1 MDETS
6 TSADAAARG
15 ESARGRAVESVQ
27 AYRLAVAAADAAC
40 EDATAVAKLPP
51 FAQVAGQLLRAAG
64 SISANVA
71 EGYARRSPRDRI
83 RYYEYALGS
92 LEETR
97 SWYAVARR
105 GLSEDVVESREPTLT
120 SIRRLLLVMIANER
134 SGQNWNSKP
143 R

>member
-1 MDETS
+1 MDEPTAI
-6 TSADAAARG
+6 TAAAERG
-15 ESARGRAVESVQ
+15 GSTRGRAVESVQ
-27 AYRLAVAAADAAC
+27 AYRLALVAADAAC
-40 EDATAVAKLPP
+40 EDATALAKLPP
-51 FAQVAGQLLRAAG
+51 FGQVAPQLLKAAG

-92 LEETR
+92 VEETH

-105 GLSEDVVESREPTLT
+105 GLSEDVADTRAPTLT

-134 SGQNWNSKP
+134 SGGNWNSLP

>member
-1 MDETS
+1 MDESSNT
-6 TSADAAARG
+6 ADMAPASENG
-15 ESARGRAVESVQ
+15 RGRAVESVQ
-27 AYRLAVAAADAAC
+27 AYRLALVAADAAW
-40 EDATAVAKLPP
+40 DDGTALSGQPAL
-51 FAQVAGQLLRAAG
+51 ADIAGQLLRAAG

-92 LEETR
+92 VEETC

-105 GLSEDVVESREPTLT
+105 GLPEEVMQSRQPTLT

-134 SGQNWNSKP
+134 SGKNWNSTP